1 MDINKKVN
9 VKFFQRKPIPDF
21 HFSVE
26 NIFADVRENLP
37 NLVNSELHVVR
48 YFSKGIVN
56 RILIVLEVFFAQ
68 GQINHFTGDI
78 LFAGILTKKKR
89 NIQTILDLYFLHNS
103 KGIKRKI
110 LKLLW
115 LDLPILRASYVTCIS
130 QATKDDILKLTNVEA
145 NRIFVIPIALGSV
158 FKYEVRN
165 YNYHRPTLLQIG
177 SAPNKNVERI
187 IEAVDGLNIKLI
199 ILGKH
204 EEKYEKKLLQHNI
217 DYKYISNLNSEEM
230 KNLYKVVDILI
241 FPSLFE
247 GFGMPIIEAQA
258 MGTPVLTSNL
268 SSMPEVS
275 GDGALFVNPYSVN
288 DIKEGIVKLI
298 EDSSY
303 RSKLIENGFRNCQ
316 RFNSKEIANQYYELY
331 KQI

>member
-1 MDINKKVN
+1 MDSKKQIE
-9 VKFFQRKPIPDF
+9 VKFFQRKPIPNF

-26 NIFADVRENLP
+26 NIFADLRRHLP
-37 NLVNSELHVVR
+37 DAVISDLHVVG
-48 YFSKGIVN
+48 YFSKGVIN
-56 RILIVLEVFFAQ
+56 RLLIVFEVFFAQ

-103 KGIKRKI
+103 NGLKRKI

-115 LDLPILRASYVTCIS
+115 LDLPILRARYVTCIS
-130 QATKDDILKLTNVEA
+130 QATKDDILKLTNVEE

-158 FKYEVRN
+158 FKYEHRN
-165 YNYHRPTLLQIG
+165 YNYNRPTLLQIG

-187 IEAVDGLNIKLI
+187 IEAVAGLNVQLI

-204 EEKYEKKLLQHNI
+204 EEKYEKMLIKYNI

-230 KNLYKVVDILI
+230 KNLYKVVDILV

-268 SSMPEVS
+268 SSMPEVA
-275 GDGALFVNPYSVN
+275 GDGALLVNPYSVN
-288 DIKEGIVKLI
+288 DIKDGVLKLI

-303 RSKLIENGFRNCQ
+303 RSRLIENGFRNCQ
-316 RFNSKEIANQYYELY
+316 KFNSKEIANQYYELY
-331 KQI
+331 KQF

>member
-1 MDINKKVN
+1 MDNNKKVN

-37 NLVNSELHVVR
+37 NLVNSDLHIVR
-48 YFSKGIVN
+48 YFSKGIIN
-56 RILIVLEVFFAQ
+56 RLLIILEVFFAQ

-103 KGIKRKI
+103 NGLKRQI
-110 LKLLW
+110 LKWLW
-115 LDLPILRASYVTCIS
+115 LDLPIQRARYVTCIS
-130 QATKDDILKLTNVEA
+130 QATKDDILKLTNFEEK
-145 NRIFVIPIALGSV
+145 RIFVIPIALGSV
-158 FKYEVRN
+158 FKYEARN
-165 YNYHRPTLLQIG
+165 YNYDRPTLLQIG

-187 IEAVDGLNIKLI
+187 IEAVAGLNVKLI

-204 EEKYEKKLLQHNI
+204 EEKYEKTLLHYNV
-217 DYKYISNLNSEEM
+217 DYNYITNLNSEEM
-230 KNLYKVVDILI
+230 KNLYKVVDVLI

-268 SSMPEVS
+268 SSMPEVA
-275 GDGALFVNPYSVN
+275 GDGALLVDPYSVN
-288 DIKEGIVKLI
+288 DIKDGVVKLI
-298 EDSSY
+298 EDCAY
-303 RSKLIENGFRNCQ
+303 RNQLIENGFRNCQ

-331 KQI
+331 KQV